1 MCLTCHQRHKFFVW
15 LIIIA
20 HNYFSVVL
28 IHLCSVSVLSKVLRQ
43 TIENEEKLVNEIV
56 LPGAKLEIREVS

>member
-1 MCLTCHQRHKFFVW
+1 MATCILHILYNVFLLSPLV
-15 LIIIA
+15 
-20 HNYFSVVL
+20 
-28 IHLCSVSVLSKVLRQ
+28 CSVSVLSKVLRQ